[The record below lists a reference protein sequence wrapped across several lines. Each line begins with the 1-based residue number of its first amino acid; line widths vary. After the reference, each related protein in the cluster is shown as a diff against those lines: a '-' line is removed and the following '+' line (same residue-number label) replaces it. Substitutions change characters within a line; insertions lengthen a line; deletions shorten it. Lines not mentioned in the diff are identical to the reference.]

1 MSYCRGWIVAKGV
14 RKPNSVLGV
23 LCRQNFPGFVTLP
36 GREREVGMTWEH
48 YLGAPAPPEVEIDG
62 VLCDTRADM
71 VIRKFWV
78 ISLSHNYKSTI
89 AIYCTN
95 RCCLVC
101 RPTTGVR
108 RDTRRTRQRL
118 SKLNV
123 AAYFKIF
130 GTRLGYRLFETTMP
144 RGVLGLIRRSAMML
158 RWRRSIT

>member
-78 ISLSHNYKSTI
+78 ISPSHNYKSTI

-118 SKLNV
+118 SKPNV
-123 AAYFKIF
+123 AAYFKTF
-130 GTRLGYRLFETTMP
+130 GTRLGCRLFETTMP
-144 RGVLGLIRRSAMML
+144 HGILGRTWRSVAIL
-158 RWRRSIT
+158 RWRRNIT